1 MFLHSVNLW
10 NLAFYA
16 LMVFMATLGLWDV
29 FFGFEENKC
38 SMSYMFE
45 YPEYQKIELP
55 KKLAKRYPAYE
66 LYLYGEGSYAEEHK
80 VLPLT
85 GIPVLFL
92 PGNAGS
98 YKQVRSIGSIALRKA
113 EDIDFKYHFDFF
125 SVNFNGELVALYGG
139 SLQKQTKF
147 VHECIKTI
155 LKLYKGQE
163 FAPKSVA
170 IIGHS
175 MGGLVARALLTLKNF
190 KHDLINLLVTQAT
203 PHVAPVMPLD
213 RFITDFYMTVNNYW
227 ILNARH
233 INLTTLS
240 VAGGFRDYQV
250 RSGLTFLPKLSDHT
264 SALSVVSSAVPKTW
278 VSTDHLSIVWCK
290 QLQLTTVRAFFDLID
305 ADTKQ
310 ITQNPKKKL
319 SVLNHHFIRHPAKHF
334 EENPSI
340 ISDLTG
346 TSMWVPVKVSK
357 WTYVAYNVSILTM
370 DLAFFSKNILSN
382 RQGVDLSWKAE
393 LLPTIKS
400 LTLRLQDYPSLSHL
414 VVYVPS
420 IHGSKFVVD
429 CEFFKKETRSIQL
442 PVTHLFSF
450 GLSSRKVILNTSGLF
465 YNIELLN
472 FGQIYQAFK
481 ISVVSKCSAVKEEIT
496 SIYKLHIPWSYEDS
510 LTIAQV
516 PSTTEIPVKLHIAQ
530 PENDSHVALLKMYT
544 SSDCQYE
551 VSCIQMIGFGR
562 CVRFHGGALPAYV
575 ISSILLAYGGQL
587 YSLFSTG
594 HCLEYA
600 TMLDKEA
607 KPYKVDPFVIMIKF
621 LLGYKWFKELWDM
634 CLLPELDAIVLTSQS
649 MCFPLVSL
657 ILFLFGTCTAYWG
670 GLLSSTSVRLLSS
683 LWLALKRPS
692 ELPKEIKIISPDLPI
707 LTIVLIIVS
716 WTTCGAFAILLTYF
730 YYMFKIVHLQASLTT
745 FKNSQTVNP
754 KHSRRS
760 EKKSNHHKDPAVH
773 PLRLSANDA
782 EDSLRMHSTVMN
794 LLTWIVLLSMPS
806 LIYWLKNL
814 RYYFKLNPDPC
825 KPLAFILIPTMALLG
840 NTYTVSVKSSKLLKT
855 TSQFP
860 LPLAVG
866 VIAFGSAHLYRVPC
880 FVFIPLLL
888 HALCNFM

>member
-1 MFLHSVNLW
+1 MLLHSVNLW

-16 LMVFMATLGLWDV
+16 LMVFMATVGLWDV

-125 SVNFNGELVALYGG
+125 SVNFNEELVALYGG

-190 KHDLINLLVTQAT
+190 KQDLINLLVTQAT

-227 ILNARH
+227 ILNARQ

-250 RSGLTFLPKLSDHT
+250 RSGLTFLPKLSHHT

-334 EENPSI
+334 EENPAI

-357 WTYVAYNVSILTM
+357 WTYVAYNESDKIYFTFPLANHRKIYTHVYCQSTM
-370 DLAFFSKNILSN
+370 LDTNSWIFGCINSTSMC

-481 ISVVSKCSAVKEEIT
+481 INVVSKCSGAKEEIT

-516 PSTTEIPVKLHIAQ
+516 PSSTDISVKLHIAQ
-530 PENDSHVALLKMYT
+530 PDNDSHVALLKMYT

-551 VSCIQMIGFGR
+551 VTVKTSFSQILGQV
-562 CVRFHGGALPAYV
+562 VRFHGGALPAYV

-600 TMLDKEA
+600 AMLDKEA
-607 KPYKVDPFVIMIKF
+607 KPYKVDPFVIMVKF
-621 LLGYKWFKELWDM
+621 LLG
-634 CLLPELDAIVLTSQS
+634 
-649 MCFPLVSL
+649 
-657 ILFLFGTCTAYWG
+657 
-670 GLLSSTSVRLLSS
+670 
-683 LWLALKRPS
+683 PS
-692 ELPKEIKIISPDLPI
+692 ELPKDIKIISPDLPI
-707 LTIVLIIVS
+707 LTTVLILIS
-716 WTTCGAFAILLTYF
+716 WTTCGAFAILLTYL
-730 YYMFKIVHLQASLTT
+730 YYVFKIVHLQASLTT

-760 EKKSNHHKDPAVH
+760 EKKSNHHKDSAVH
-773 PLRLSANDA
+773 HLRLSASDA
-782 EDSLRMHSTVMN
+782 EDSLRMHSTLIN

-825 KPLAFILIPTMALLG
+825 KPLAFILIPTMAVLG
-840 NTYTVSVKSSKLLKT
+840 NTYTTSIKSSKLLKT

-866 VIAFGSAHLYRVPC
+866 VIAFGSSHLYRVPC

>member
-10 NLAFYA
+10 NLAFYVF
-16 LMVFMATLGLWDV
+16 MVFMATLGLWDV
-29 FFGFEENKC
+29 FFGFEENRC

-45 YPEYQKIELP
+45 YPEYQKIDLP

-80 VLPLT
+80 ILPLT

-125 SVNFNGELVALYGG
+125 SVNFNEELVALYGG

-190 KHDLINLLVTQAT
+190 KQDLINLLITQAT

-250 RSGLTFLPKLSDHT
+250 RSGLTFLPKLSHHT

-290 QLQLTTVRAFFDLID
+290 QLQLTTIRAFFDLID

-310 ITQNPKKKL
+310 ITQNSKKKL

-346 TSMWVPVKVSK
+346 TSMWVPVKVSR
-357 WTYVAYNVSILTM
+357 WTYVAYNESDKIYFTFPLANHRKIYTHVYCQSTM
-370 DLAFFSKNILSN
+370 L
-382 RQGVDLSWKAE
+382 
-393 LLPTIKS
+393 
-400 LTLRLQDYPSLSHL
+400 
-414 VVYVPS
+414 
-420 IHGSKFVVD
+420 FVVD

-450 GLSSRKVILNTSGLF
+450 GLSSRKVVLNTSGLY

-481 ISVVSKCSAVKEEIT
+481 INVVSKCSGVREEIT

-516 PSTTEIPVKLHIAQ
+516 PSNTEISLKLHIAQ

-551 VSCIQMIGFGR
+551 VTVKTSFSQILGQV
-562 CVRFHGGALPAYV
+562 VRFHGGALPAYV

-594 HCLEYA
+594 YCLEYA
-600 TMLDKEA
+600 TILDKEA
-607 KPYKVDPFVIMIKF
+607 KPYKVDPFVIIIKF
-621 LLGYKWFKELWDM
+621 LLGYKWFKELWDLL
-634 CLLPELDAIVLTSQS
+634 LLPELDAIVLTSQS

-657 ILFLFGTCTAYWG
+657 ILFLFGTCTAYWS
-670 GLLSSTSVRLLSS
+670 GLLSSASVRLLSS
-683 LWLALKRPS
+683 LWLTLKRPS
-692 ELPKEIKIISPDLPI
+692 ELPKDIKMISPDLPF
-707 LTIVLIIVS
+707 LTVVLIIIS
-716 WTTCGAFAILLTYF
+716 WTTCGALAILLSYL
-730 YYMFKIVHLQASLTT
+730 YYVFKIVHLQASLTT
-745 FKNSQTVNP
+745 FKNSQPVNP

-760 EKKSNHHKDPAVH
+760 EKKSNHHKDSSVH
-773 PLRLSANDA
+773 HLRLSASDA
-782 EDSLRMHSTVMN
+782 EDSLRMHSTVIN

-825 KPLAFILIPTMALLG
+825 KPLAFILIPTMAVLG
-840 NTYTVSVKSSKLLKT
+840 NTYTVSIKSSKLLKT
-855 TSQFP
+855 ASQFP

>member
-1 MFLHSVNLW
+1 
-10 NLAFYA
+10 
-16 LMVFMATLGLWDV
+16 
-29 FFGFEENKC
+29 
-38 SMSYMFE
+38 
-45 YPEYQKIELP
+45 KIELP

-125 SVNFNGELVALYGG
+125 SVNFNEELVALYGG

-190 KHDLINLLVTQAT
+190 KQDLINLLITQAT

-250 RSGLTFLPKLSDHT
+250 RSGLTFLPKLSHHT

-290 QLQLTTVRAFFDLID
+290 QLQLTTIRAFFDLID

-310 ITQNPKKKL
+310 ESDKIYFTFPL
-319 SVLNHHFIRHPAKHF
+319 ANHRKIYTHVYCQ
-334 EENPSI
+334 S
-340 ISDLTG
+340 
-346 TSMWVPVKVSK
+346 
-357 WTYVAYNVSILTM
+357 TM
-370 DLAFFSKNILSN
+370 L
-382 RQGVDLSWKAE
+382 
-393 LLPTIKS
+393 S

-420 IHGSKFVVD
+420 VHG
-429 CEFFKKETRSIQL
+429 R
-442 PVTHLFSF
+442 
-450 GLSSRKVILNTSGLF
+450 LSSRKVILNTSGLF

-481 ISVVSKCSAVKEEIT
+481 VNVVSKCSGVKEEIT

-516 PSTTEIPVKLHIAQ
+516 PSSTEISVKLHIAQ

-551 VSCIQMIGFGR
+551 V
-562 CVRFHGGALPAYV
+562 VRFHGGALPAYV

-600 TMLDKEA
+600 AMLDKEA
-607 KPYKVDPFVIMIKF
+607 KPYKVDPFVIMVKF
-621 LLGYKWFKELWDM
+621 LLGYKWFKEFWDM
-634 CLLPELDAIVLTSQS
+634 LLLPELDAIVLTSQS

-683 LWLALKRPS
+683 LWLTLKRPS
-692 ELPKEIKIISPDLPI
+692 ELPKDMKIISPDLPI
-707 LTIVLIIVS
+707 LTVVLIIVS
-716 WTTCGAFAILLTYF
+716 WATCGAFAILLTYL
-730 YYMFKIVHLQASLTT
+730 YYVFKIVHLQASLTT

-760 EKKSNHHKDPAVH
+760 EKKSNHHKDSTVYQ
-773 PLRLSANDA
+773 LRLSASDA
-782 EDSLRMHSTVMN
+782 EDSLRMHSTVIN

-825 KPLAFILIPTMALLG
+825 KPLAFILIPTMAVLG
-840 NTYTVSVKSSKLLKT
+840 NTYTASIKSSKLLKT

>member
-1 MFLHSVNLW
+1 MFLQSVSLW

-80 VLPLT
+80 ILPLT

-125 SVNFNGELVALYGG
+125 SVNFNEELVALYGG

-190 KHDLINLLVTQAT
+190 KQDLINLLITQAT

-250 RSGLTFLPKLSDHT
+250 RSGLTFLPKLSHHT

-334 EENPSI
+334 EENPAI

-357 WTYVAYNVSILTM
+357 WTYVAYNESDKIYFTFPLANHRKIYTHVYCQSTM
-370 DLAFFSKNILSN
+370 LDTNSWIFGCINSTSMC
-382 RQGVDLSWKAE
+382 RQGIDLSWKAE

-481 ISVVSKCSAVKEEIT
+481 INVVSKCSGVKEEIT

-516 PSTTEIPVKLHIAQ
+516 PSSTEISLKLHIAQ

-551 VSCIQMIGFGR
+551 VTVKTSFSQILGQV
-562 CVRFHGGALPAYV
+562 VRFHGGALPAYV
-575 ISSILLAYGGQL
+575 TSSILLAYGGQL

-607 KPYKVDPFVIMIKF
+607 KPYKVDPLVIMIKF
-621 LLGYKWFKELWDM
+621 LLG
-634 CLLPELDAIVLTSQS
+634 
-649 MCFPLVSL
+649 
-657 ILFLFGTCTAYWG
+657 
-670 GLLSSTSVRLLSS
+670 
-683 LWLALKRPS
+683 PS
-692 ELPKEIKIISPDLPI
+692 ELPKDIKMISADLPF

-716 WTTCGAFAILLTYF
+716 WTTCGAFAILLTYL
-730 YYMFKIVHLQASLTT
+730 YYVFKIVHLQASLTT
-745 FKNSQTVNP
+745 YKNSQTVNP

-760 EKKSNHHKDPAVH
+760 EKKSNHHKDSTVH
-773 PLRLSANDA
+773 YLRLSANDA
-782 EDSLRMHSTVMN
+782 EDSLRMHSTVIN

-825 KPLAFILIPTMALLG
+825 KPLAFILIPTMAILG
-840 NTYTVSVKSSKLLKT
+840 NTHTVSIKSSKLLKA

-880 FVFIPLLL
+880 FIFIPLLL

>member
-1 MFLHSVNLW
+1 MLLHSVNLW

-125 SVNFNGELVALYGG
+125 SVNFNEELVALYGG

-227 ILNARH
+227 ILNARQ

-250 RSGLTFLPKLSDHT
+250 RSGLTFLPQLSHHT

-310 ITQNPKKKL
+310 ESDKIYFTFPL
-319 SVLNHHFIRHPAKHF
+319 ANHRKIYTHVYCQSTMLDTNSWIFGCI
-334 EENPSI
+334 NS
-340 ISDLTG
+340 
-346 TSMWVPVKVSK
+346 TSMC
-357 WTYVAYNVSILTM
+357 
-370 DLAFFSKNILSN
+370 

-481 ISVVSKCSAVKEEIT
+481 INVVSKCSGVKEEIT

-516 PSTTEIPVKLHIAQ
+516 PSSTEISVKLHIAQ
-530 PENDSHVALLKMYT
+530 PDNDSHVALLKMYT

-551 VSCIQMIGFGR
+551 VTVKTSFSQILGQV
-562 CVRFHGGALPAYV
+562 VRFHGGALPAYV

-607 KPYKVDPFVIMIKF
+607 KPYKVDPFVIMVKF

-634 CLLPELDAIVLTSQS
+634 LLLPELDAIVLTSQS

-657 ILFLFGTCTAYWG
+657 ILFLFGTCTAYCG

-692 ELPKEIKIISPDLPI
+692 ELPKDIKIISPDLPI
-707 LTIVLIIVS
+707 LTIIFILIS
-716 WTTCGAFAILLTYF
+716 WTTCGAFAILLTYL
-730 YYMFKIVHLQASLTT
+730 YYVFKIVHLQASLTM

-760 EKKSNHHKDPAVH
+760 EKKSNHHKDSAVH
-773 PLRLSANDA
+773 HLRLSASDA
-782 EDSLRMHSTVMN
+782 EDSLRMHSTLIN

-825 KPLAFILIPTMALLG
+825 KPLAFILIPTMAILG
-840 NTYTVSVKSSKLLKT
+840 NTYTTSIKSSKLLKT

-866 VIAFGSAHLYRVPC
+866 VIAFGSSHLYRVPC

>member
-1 MFLHSVNLW
+1 MLLHSVNLW

-125 SVNFNGELVALYGG
+125 SVNFNEELVALYGG

-227 ILNARH
+227 ILNARQ

-250 RSGLTFLPKLSDHT
+250 RSGLTFLPQLSHHT

-310 ITQNPKKKL
+310 
-319 SVLNHHFIRHPAKHF
+319 
-334 EENPSI
+334 
-340 ISDLTG
+340 
-346 TSMWVPVKVSK
+346 
-357 WTYVAYNVSILTM
+357 
-370 DLAFFSKNILSN
+370 
-382 RQGVDLSWKAE
+382 
-393 LLPTIKS
+393 
-400 LTLRLQDYPSLSHL
+400 
-414 VVYVPS
+414 
-420 IHGSKFVVD
+420 FVVD

-481 ISVVSKCSAVKEEIT
+481 INVVSKCSGVKEEIT

-516 PSTTEIPVKLHIAQ
+516 PSSTEISVKLHIAQ
-530 PENDSHVALLKMYT
+530 PDNDSHVALLKMYT

-551 VSCIQMIGFGR
+551 VTVKTSFSQILGQV
-562 CVRFHGGALPAYV
+562 VRFHGGALPAYV

-607 KPYKVDPFVIMIKF
+607 KPYKVDPFVIMVKF

-634 CLLPELDAIVLTSQS
+634 LLLPELDAIVLTSQS

-657 ILFLFGTCTAYWG
+657 ILFLFGTCTAYCG

-692 ELPKEIKIISPDLPI
+692 ELPKDIKIISPDLPI
-707 LTIVLIIVS
+707 LTIIFILIS
-716 WTTCGAFAILLTYF
+716 WTTCGAFAILLTYL
-730 YYMFKIVHLQASLTT
+730 YYVFKIVHLQASLTM

-760 EKKSNHHKDPAVH
+760 EKKSNHHKDSAVH
-773 PLRLSANDA
+773 HLRLSASDA
-782 EDSLRMHSTVMN
+782 EDSLRMHSTLIN

-825 KPLAFILIPTMALLG
+825 KPLAFILIPTMAILG
-840 NTYTVSVKSSKLLKT
+840 NTYTTSIKSSKLLKT

-866 VIAFGSAHLYRVPC
+866 VIAFGSSHLYRVPC

>member
-80 VLPLT
+80 ILPLT

-98 YKQVRSIGSIALRKA
+98 YKQVRSVGSIALRKA

-125 SVNFNGELVALYGG
+125 SVNFNEELVALYGG

-190 KHDLINLLVTQAT
+190 KQDLINLLITQAT
-203 PHVAPVMPLD
+203 PHVAPVLPLD

-240 VAGGFRDYQV
+240 VAGGFRDYQ
-250 RSGLTFLPKLSDHT
+250 
-264 SALSVVSSAVPKTW
+264 SSAVPKTW

-290 QLQLTTVRAFFDLID
+290 QLQLTTIRAFFDLID

-334 EENPSI
+334 EENPAI

-357 WTYVAYNVSILTM
+357 WTYVAYNESDKIYFTTM
-370 DLAFFSKNILSN
+370 LDTNSWIFGCINSTSMC
-382 RQGVDLSWKAE
+382 RQGIDLSWKAE

-429 CEFFKKETRSIQL
+429 CEFFKKETRTIQL

-450 GLSSRKVILNTSGLF
+450 GLSSRK
-465 YNIELLN
+465 
-472 FGQIYQAFK
+472 IYQAFK
-481 ISVVSKCSAVKEEIT
+481 INVVSKCSGVKEEIT

-516 PSTTEIPVKLHIAQ
+516 PSSTEISLKLHIAQ
-530 PENDSHVALLKMYT
+530 PENESQVALLKMYT

-551 VSCIQMIGFGR
+551 VTVKTSFSQILGQV
-562 CVRFHGGALPAYV
+562 VRFHGGALPAYV
-575 ISSILLAYGGQL
+575 TSSILLAYGGQL

-600 TMLDKEA
+600 TMLDKQA
-607 KPYKVDPFVIMIKF
+607 KPYKVDPFVLMIKF
-621 LLGYKWFKELWDM
+621 LLGYKWFKELWDVL
-634 CLLPELDAIVLTSQS
+634 LLPELDAIVLTSQS

-683 LWLALKRPS
+683 LWLALKRPP
-692 ELPKEIKIISPDLPI
+692 ELPKDIKMISLDLPF

-716 WTTCGAFAILLTYF
+716 WTTCGAFAILLTYL
-730 YYMFKIVHLQASLTT
+730 YYVFKIVHLQASLAT
-745 FKNSQTVNP
+745 FKNSQTVNL
-754 KHSRRS
+754 KHSRRN
-760 EKKSNHHKDPAVH
+760 EKKSNHHKDSTVH
-773 PLRLSANDA
+773 YLHLSANDA
-782 EDSLRMHSTVMN
+782 EDSLRMHNTVIN

-814 RYYFKLNPDPC
+814 RYYFKLSPDPC
-825 KPLAFILIPTMALLG
+825 KPLAFILIPTMAILG
-840 NTYTVSVKSSKLLKT
+840 NTHTVSIKS
-855 TSQFP
+855 
-860 LPLAVG
+860 
-866 VIAFGSAHLYRVPC
+866 RVNC
-880 FVFIPLLL
+880 
-888 HALCNFM
+888 

>member
-1 MFLHSVNLW
+1 DLGPRGGGRGGGRGGSGSTMFLHSVNLW
-10 NLAFYA
+10 NLAFYV
-16 LMVFMATLGLWDV
+16 LMVFLASLGLWDV

-80 VLPLT
+80 ILPLT

-98 YKQVRSIGSIALRKA
+98 YKQVRSVGSIALRKA

-125 SVNFNGELVALYGG
+125 SVNFNEELVALYGG

-190 KHDLINLLVTQAT
+190 KQDLISLLITQAT

-250 RSGLTFLPKLSDHT
+250 RSGLTFLPKLSHHT

-290 QLQLTTVRAFFDLID
+290 QLQLTTIRAFFDLID

-334 EENPSI
+334 EENPMI
-340 ISDLTG
+340 ITDLTG

-357 WTYVAYNVSILTM
+357 WTYVAYNESDKIYFTFPLANHRKIYTHVYCQSTM
-370 DLAFFSKNILSN
+370 L
-382 RQGVDLSWKAE
+382 
-393 LLPTIKS
+393 S

-420 IHGSKFVVD
+420 IHGSKIVNSLKKRQDPYSFLLLI
-429 CEFFKKETRSIQL
+429 FFPL
-442 PVTHLFSF
+442 
-450 GLSSRKVILNTSGLF
+450 
-465 YNIELLN
+465 
-472 FGQIYQAFK
+472 IYQAFK
-481 ISVVSKCSAVKEEIT
+481 INVVSKCSGAKEEIT

-516 PSTTEIPVKLHIAQ
+516 PSNTEISVKLHVAQ
-530 PENDSHVALLKMYT
+530 PDNDSHVALLKMYT

-551 VSCIQMIGFGR
+551 VTVKTSFSQILGQI
-562 CVRFHGGALPAYV
+562 VRFHGGALPAYV

-587 YSLFSTG
+587 SSLFLTG
-594 HCLEYA
+594 HCLEYT

-621 LLGYKWFKELWDM
+621 LLGYKWFKEIWDVL
-634 CLLPELDAIVLTSQS
+634 LLPELDAIVLTSQS

-670 GLLSSTSVRLLSS
+670 GLLSSTTVRLLSS
-683 LWLALKRPS
+683 LWLAVKRPS
-692 ELPKEIKIISPDLPI
+692 ELPKDIKIISPDLSC
-707 LTIVLIIVS
+707 LTIILIIVS
-716 WTTCGAFAILLTYF
+716 WTTCGAFGILLTYL
-730 YYMFKIVHLQASLTT
+730 YYV
-745 FKNSQTVNP
+745 FKNS
-754 KHSRRS
+754 KLSKRC
-760 EKKSNHHKDPAVH
+760 EKKSNHHKDTTVYNIH
-773 PLRLSANDA
+773 LSASDA
-782 EDSLRMHSTVMN
+782 EDSLRMHSTVIN
-794 LLTWIVLLSMPS
+794 LLTWILLLSMPS

-825 KPLAFILIPTMALLG
+825 KPLAFILIPTMAVLG
-840 NTYTVSVKSSKLLKT
+840 NTYTVSIKSSKLLKT

-860 LPLAVG
+860 LPLAIG

-880 FVFIPLLL
+880 FIFIPLLL